1 MNEGTPNPKAARE
14 WPVLLVLVG
23 IQFGHILD
31 FDMLLPLG
39 PRYQSEL
46 DLSPAQFGLVVA
58 AYALAACVSGLLAAT
73 CIDRFDRK
81 RVLLILKA
89 GFILATL
96 LCGMASSYEVLLLGR
111 CLAGALGGVL
121 GPVVFAMLG
130 DLIPERRRAWATGVV
145 LSAFAVATI
154 AGVPLALT
162 LAQAFGTGSP
172 FIVLAGFSTAVLLLA
187 ACVLPALPSDRR
199 ACRLISPW
207 QVLVQ
212 PTFLRAHVLMA
223 AVILG
228 TFILIPYLPAF
239 LLANVGWQES
249 DLRWLYLCGGLATLV
264 ANPLAGRLADGYGKV
279 LVFRGL
285 VLVTM
290 LPIVL
295 VMTAGPGLLGV
306 TLAATT
312 MLVVCSS
319 AQTVPALA
327 LITSCAPP
335 ASRGSFLSVNAAVQ
349 QLAMGLAALLAGSL
363 VCQAGPG
370 QPLEGYP
377 LVGLLACAVALL
389 SFGLAGAVSPADA
402 SGVVTETSK
411 RRRRRTSTVLFG
423 LSNP

>member
-1 MNEGTPNPKAARE
+1 MSEGPSNAKAARE

-58 AYALAACVSGLLAAT
+58 AYALAACLSGLLAAS

-89 GFILATL
+89 GFVLATL
-96 LCGMASSYEVLLLGR
+96 LCGLASSFEVLLVGR

-121 GPVVFAMLG
+121 GPVVFAILG

-154 AGVPLALT
+154 AGVPIALT

-172 FIVLAGFSTAVLLLA
+172 FIVLAGFSTAVLVLA
-187 ACVLPALPSDRR
+187 ACVLPPLPAERR
-199 ACRLISPW
+199 ACRWISPW
-207 QVLVQ
+207 HVLVE

-228 TFILIPYLPAF
+228 TFLLVPYLPTF

-249 DLRWLYLCGGLATLV
+249 DLRWLYLWAGLATLV
-264 ANPLAGRLADGYGKV
+264 GNPLAGRLADRFGKV

-285 VLVTM
+285 VLLTM

-295 VMTAGPGLLGV
+295 VTNGGPGLLGTSLV
-306 TLAATT
+306 ATT
-312 MLVVCSS
+312 ALVVCSS
-319 AQTVPALA
+319 GQTVPALA
-327 LITSCAPP
+327 LITSCAPH

-349 QLAMGLAALLAGSL
+349 QLAMGLAALLAGGML
-363 VCQAGPG
+363 RQAGPG
-370 QPLEGYP
+370 QPLQGYP

-389 SFGLAGAVSPADA
+389 SFGLAGAVCPADA
-402 SGVVTETSK
+402 
-411 RRRRRTSTVLFG
+411 RRVRIQGPASAAVH
-423 LSNP
+423 P